1 MQGSFTAS
9 FQYQFTHPRTA
20 FFHQQYQIT
29 HPHQRQRGRQ
39 QQEAKIDQRSGE
51 RIAGSILCCIRVDP

>member
-20 FFHQQYQIT
+20 FFHQQNQIT

-39 QQEAKIDQRSGE
+39 EQEAKNRPAQRRTHRRIDTLLHPR
-51 RIAGSILCCIRVDP
+51 